1 MHHFK
6 TFTTVKSVCNWHY
19 SPRELVKLFLRAT
32 KRKEILKAFNK
43 EQARKRSLKLENRT
57 GKVWHLTTIS
67 DIKIDQIYNLLA
79 ELEADHLQGVVD
91 ADEEQE

>member
-1 MHHFK
+1 
-6 TFTTVKSVCNWHY
+6 
-19 SPRELVKLFLRAT
+19 
-32 KRKEILKAFNK
+32 
-43 EQARKRSLKLENRT
+43 
-57 GKVWHLTTIS
+57 VWHLTTTS